1 MKAPRPH
8 HTAWQQLARGACVG
22 LLLWAGLVGAADACR
37 MSPLGKPNVV
47 DGSVVTDGTFT
58 TWYTHLTDRYRHGVL
73 GDALEP
79 TTLNLLSDATSAS
92 CGLSIVMERPYVF
105 EDLAPRLFDLTGDG
119 IPELVT
125 IRSHERLGAQIA
137 VFGQSPDGAALE
149 LVAETPHIGTAN
161 RWLAPAGI
169 GDLDGAGAFEIAF
182 VDRPHLVK
190 TLRVWRYEEGAL
202 REVATLAG
210 VTNHRIGEDFI
221 TGGLRNCGN
230 GPEMVLVEANW
241 SNIVAV
247 QFTGGELMA
256 ERVGQFDGPGSV
268 ARAMDCR

>member
-1 MKAPRPH
+1 MKAPRRHPV
-8 HTAWQQLARGACVG
+8 AWRHLARGACTG
-22 LLLWAGLVGAADACR
+22 LLLWVGLAGAAEACR
-37 MSPLGKPNVV
+37 VSPLGKPNVV
-47 DGSVVTDGTFT
+47 DGSVVTDGGYTA
-58 TWYTHLTDRYRHGVL
+58 WYTDLTDRYRHGVL

-79 TTLNLLSDATSAS
+79 TTLHLLSDDTSAS

-125 IRSHERLGAQIA
+125 IRSHERLGAQVA
-137 VFGQSPDGAALE
+137 VFGQTRDGNALE

-169 GDLDGAGAFEIAF
+169 GDLDGDGAFEIAF
-182 VDRPHLVK
+182 VDRPHLAK
-190 TLRVWRYEEGAL
+190 TLRVWRYEAGML

-221 TGGLRNCGN
+221 TGGLRDCGER
-230 GPEMVLVEANW
+230 PEMILVEANW
-241 SNIVAV
+241 RNVVAV
-247 QFTGGELMA
+247 QFRGGELEV
-256 ERVGQFDGPGSV
+256 ERIGRIDGPTSV
-268 ARAMDCR
+268 TRAMTCK

>member
-22 LLLWAGLVGAADACR
+22 LLFWAGLVGAADACR

-182 VDRPHLVK
+182 VDRPHLAK
-190 TLRVWRYEEGAL
+190 TLRVWRFRDGAL
-202 REVATLAG
+202 EPVADLAG
-210 VTNHRIGEDFI
+210 LTNHRIGERDIGGGIRACGDTLEMI
-221 TGGLRNCGN
+221 TASANWRSV
-230 GPEMVLVEANW
+230 MVTRLVEGRLEARPLGPH
-241 SNIVAV
+241 
-247 QFTGGELMA
+247 TG
-256 ERVGQFDGPGSV
+256 
-268 ARAMDCR
+268 RASLNAALECK